1 MKIKIC
7 GIKTISEAKSVCE
20 CEFDGVRVDFIGLIF
35 ADSKRKVSVETAR
48 NIANLARKFGVKAV
62 GVFSGIKFD
71 EIASIVEFANLDVV
85 QIYEKVE
92 DKTKFG
98 CEVWQVFSVGD
109 SLPSFEGSYD
119 KILFDTKGASK
130 GGNGVKFDWDLLQG
144 LDARFGLAGGIGVEN
159 LKDAM
164 KLKPSFVDINSRI
177 ENEFGFKDIKK
188 VYEILKIV
196 SLGDLK

>member
-7 GIKTISEAKSVCE
+7 GIKTLSEAKSVCE
-20 CEFDGVRVDFIGLIF
+20 SEFDGVRVDFIGLIF

-48 NIANLARKFGVKAV
+48 DIANLAHKFGIKAV
-62 GVFSGIKFD
+62 GVFAGIKFD
-71 EIASIVEFANLDVV
+71 EIASIVKFANLDAV

-98 CEVWQVFSVGD
+98 CEVWQVFSVGE
-109 SLPSFEGSYD
+109 SLPDLQGSYD
-119 KILFDTKGASK
+119 KILFDTKGVLK
-130 GGNGVKFDWDLLQG
+130 GGNGVKFDWSLLTN
-144 LDARFGLAGGIGVEN
+144 LNTKFGLAGGIGVEN

-164 KLKPSFVDINSRI
+164 KLKPSFVDINSCI
-177 ENEFGFKDIKK
+177 EDKNGIKDSDKIM
-188 VYEILKIV
+188 EILKIV